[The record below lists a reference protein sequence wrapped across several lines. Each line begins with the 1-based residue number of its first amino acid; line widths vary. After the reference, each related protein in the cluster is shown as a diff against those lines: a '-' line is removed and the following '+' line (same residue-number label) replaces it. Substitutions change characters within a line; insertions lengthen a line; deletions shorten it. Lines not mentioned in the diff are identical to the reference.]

1 MSLIL
6 ETLTRLMRR
15 SDKVIQIR
23 VLEIYSSLLEQT
35 VFDNNEENQDPAEE
49 ESLQTLESL
58 QKKAELLLE
67 YLPDMSELIIPNL
80 ILPDCDLLVA
90 TLEALVAIARSPL
103 ARSMVKP
110 ENIAIF
116 VDLLSFSS
124 RNCDF
129 RCVLHLVY
137 FYDKISSKLKFY
149 GPRHG
154 EVTHF
159 PLIVTP
165 RIPRSV
171 LRQQQAPPMQG
182 APAGAN
188 AQPSLKPHSQ
198 LNASHNVHSS
208 PAKPAIRPQ
217 EVQIAKSQSP
227 QKMRPVAQG
236 KSP

>member
-23 VLEIYSSLLEQT
+23 VLEIYSFLLEQT
-35 VFDNNEENQDPAEE
+35 VFDNNEENDDQADEE
-49 ESLQTLESL
+49 PENLESL

-110 ENIAIF
+110 ENIAVF

-129 RCVLHLVY
+129 RCV
-137 FYDKISSKLKFY
+137 F
-149 GPRHG
+149 
-154 EVTHF
+154 
-159 PLIVTP
+159 
-165 RIPRSV
+165 
-171 LRQQQAPPMQG
+171 
-182 APAGAN
+182 
-188 AQPSLKPHSQ
+188 QPICDFLTSFQ
-198 LNASHNVHSS
+198 
-208 PAKPAIRPQ
+208 
-217 EVQIAKSQSP
+217 
-227 QKMRPVAQG
+227 
-236 KSP
+236 

>member
-129 RCVLHLVY
+129 RCV
-137 FYDKISSKLKFY
+137 
-149 GPRHG
+149 
-154 EVTHF
+154 
-159 PLIVTP
+159 
-165 RIPRSV
+165 
-171 LRQQQAPPMQG
+171 
-182 APAGAN
+182 
-188 AQPSLKPHSQ
+188 
-198 LNASHNVHSS
+198 
-208 PAKPAIRPQ
+208 
-217 EVQIAKSQSP
+217 
-227 QKMRPVAQG
+227 
-236 KSP
+236 